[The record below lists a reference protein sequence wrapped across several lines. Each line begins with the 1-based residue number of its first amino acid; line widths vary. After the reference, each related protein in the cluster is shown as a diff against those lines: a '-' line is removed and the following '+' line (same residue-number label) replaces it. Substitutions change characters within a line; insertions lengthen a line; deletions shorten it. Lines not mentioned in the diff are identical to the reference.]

1 MGAINKTI
9 IPLPLSGYRIIL
21 WPARQGTLLDLLNL
35 FIFVKV
41 DKNMYNE
48 Y

>member
-1 MGAINKTI
+1 MGVFNKTI
-9 IPLPLSGYRIIL
+9 IPPPPSGYGIIS
-21 WPARQGTLLDLLNL
+21 WPTGQGTLLDLLNL

-41 DKNMYNE
+41 GQNIYNE